1 MTDVIQKLLS
11 YLTYHSFINEALIE
25 EGQIC
30 FITNIDFDN
39 KTDFI
44 NRFTYLSIVY
54 KNNKFCIENENLDLL
69 EAAALPALFLIFWSA
84 VLIFFTSKH
93 ILSEK

>member
-25 EGQIC
+25 KGQIY
-30 FITNIDFDN
+30 FTTNFDFDS

-44 NRFTYLSIVY
+44 NRFTYLTIVY
-54 KNNKFCIENENLDLL
+54 KNNRFCIENENLDLL
-69 EAAALPALFLIFWSA
+69 KAAAELEKFLVA
-84 VLIFFTSKH
+84 
-93 ILSEK
+93 

>member
-25 EGQIC
+25 EDQIS
-30 FITNIDFDN
+30 FTTIIDFDN

-44 NRFTYLSIVY
+44 NRFTYLSIVH
-54 KNNKFCIENENLDLL
+54 KNNRFCIENENLDLL
-69 EAAALPALFLIFWSA
+69 EAAAELEKFLVA
-84 VLIFFTSKH
+84 
-93 ILSEK
+93 

>member
-11 YLTYHSFINEALIE
+11 YLTYHSFIKEALIE
-25 EGQIC
+25 EGKIC
-30 FITNIDFDN
+30 FTINIDFDN

-54 KNNKFCIENENLDLL
+54 KNNRFCIENENLDLL
-69 EAAALPALFLIFWSA
+69 EAAAELEKFLVA
-84 VLIFFTSKH
+84 
-93 ILSEK
+93 

>member
-25 EGQIC
+25 EGKIS
-30 FITNIDFDN
+30 FTTNIDFDN

-54 KNNKFCIENENLDLL
+54 KNNRFCIENENLDLL
-69 EAAALPALFLIFWSA
+69 EAAAELEKFLVA
-84 VLIFFTSKH
+84 
-93 ILSEK
+93 

>member
-11 YLTYHSFINEALIE
+11 YLTHHSFINEALIE

-30 FITNIDFDN
+30 FTTNIDFDN
-39 KTDFI
+39 EIDFI

-54 KNNKFCIENENLDLL
+54 NNKKFVIENEHLDLL
-69 EAAALPALFLIFWSA
+69 EAAAELEKFLGA
-84 VLIFFTSKH
+84 
-93 ILSEK
+93 